1 MSLEDQIKHTLGDFE
16 NTTSDEIVEILYQIK
31 LQFKNE
37 LISEYLQKKIQKILE
52 INDDVEKKKL
62 SKALLPYLDLYLQ
75 GLKLF

>member
-16 NTTSDEIVEILYQIK
+16 NTTSDEIIEILYQIK

-52 INDDVEKKKL
+52 TNDDIEKKKL
-62 SKALLPYLDLYLQ
+62 TKALLPYLDWYLQ
-75 GLKLF
+75 GL